1 MLNDLLTLARI
12 REGDIKAFEDVFR
25 RYYSPLCWYAMSITG
40 SMEAAE
46 EIVEELFYGFWRDR
60 ERLPLFRSMKSYLYI
75 AVRNQSFQYCE
86 HQEVRN
92 KYREF
97 VLSRKGRTQDSN
109 PQEEMEYQELRH
121 LIDATLARMPER
133 RLRIFRMHRME
144 GKKYAEIASQL
155 SLSVKTV
162 EAEMTKALKA
172 LKKEI
177 ENYQVPCLAYMGD
190 MGDMD
195 CCKELFAK
203 IKKQFGGI
211 DVLVNNAGVSYIG
224 LLQDMSSEDWDKILH
239 MNLTSVFNCCKLA
252 IPYMVHQKQGKI
264 INISSVWG
272 VAGASCEAAYS
283 ATKGGINA
291 LTRALAKELG
301 PSNIQVNAI
310 ACGAIDTEMNQWME
324 EDELI
329 ALVDEIPA
337 GRLGKAE
344 EVADLAYHLGYKES
358 YLTGQII
365 GLDGGWI

>member
-1 MLNDLLTLARI
+1 M
-12 REGDIKAFEDVFR
+12 
-25 RYYSPLCWYAMSITG
+25 
-40 SMEAAE
+40 
-46 EIVEELFYGFWRDR
+46 
-60 ERLPLFRSMKSYLYI
+60 
-75 AVRNQSFQYCE
+75 
-86 HQEVRN
+86 
-92 KYREF
+92 
-97 VLSRKGRTQDSN
+97 SRKTVLVTGASRG
-109 PQEEMEYQELRH
+109 
-121 LIDATLARMPER
+121 IGKAIAIKFARKGYNVVISCIRNED
-133 RLRIFRMHRME
+133 RLM
-144 GKKYAEIASQL
+144 Q
-155 SLSVKTV
+155 T
-162 EAEMTKALKA
+162 
-172 LKKEI
+172 KKEI

-291 LTRALAKELG
+291 FTQALAKELA

-310 ACGAIDTEMNQWME
+310 ACGAIDTEMNAFLSE
-324 EDELI
+324 EDRQ
-329 ALVDEIPA
+329 ALTDEIPS
-337 GRLGKAE
+337 GRFGRPE
-344 EVADLAYHLGYKES
+344 EVAELVLDLSENHHYM
-358 YLTGQII
+358 TGQII
-365 GLDGGWI
+365 RLDGGWI